1 MNKVVFKPPENFK
14 VSAMFVAFI
23 LFLLMVI
30 GLTLSHIYSL
40 AQHSLGNE
48 VASIVLAVLI
58 AGELFLVV
66 VGVKL
71 GKSLDRSIS
80 HHPPKAGSFFARI
93 MRIWGYK
100 PEAQI
105 VEEPALDH
113 EPSEEGLFDDVE
125 ALLVLIEEKRHRG
138 KKSSRPHDV
147 RFRAVRD
154 WMMLQAKGS
163 SYTLQE
169 FLEERFGVA
178 PETGMPLVHNQTFYS
193 WRRKFI
199 RELKKLQEKK
209 KQ

>member
-1 MNKVVFKPPENFK
+1 MNRVVFKIPENFK
-14 VSAMFVAFI
+14 VSAIFVAFI
-23 LFLLMVI
+23 LFLLLVM

-48 VASIVLAVLI
+48 VASIVLAVMI
-58 AGELFLVV
+58 AGELFLVG
-66 VGVKL
+66 VGLKL

-80 HHPPKAGSFFARI
+80 HHPPKSGSFFARI
-93 MRIWGYK
+93 MRIWDYK
-100 PEAQI
+100 SEAQI

-113 EPSEEGLFDDVE
+113 EPSEEDLFDDVE
-125 ALLVLIEEKRHRG
+125 ALLVFIEKKRYRG
-138 KKSSRPHDV
+138 KKSSRPPDV

-209 KQ
+209 K